1 MRQYEINTRLQTLL
15 LKCLAV
21 DEWHRK
27 ELSLGAG
34 RKKALERAPGGGR
47 CGLTLGLKAGAGARR
62 AKV

>member
-21 DEWHRK
+21 DGWHRK

-34 RKKALERAPGGGR
+34 RKRALERAPGGWY
-47 CGLTLGLKAGAGARR
+47 GLPLGLEVGAGAGR